1 MTRAKRLL
9 LSMAVAVALAACGG
23 ENPSQE
29 VTPTPTPH
37 PKAIVGVLID
47 PNPIVAVPSG
57 NRDYPWGFAVNIQL
71 SDSGGVGFIVV
82 SMQMTITAASTG
94 LTWSSSDNLFVG
106 VMVPANGQVTKQFA
120 QPQWRMDPEGTKEGT
135 FNVKMNFLDD
145 AGNTSA
151 YDGTVNVRR
160 IGDPVPFP

>member
-1 MTRAKRLL
+1 MTQWKRVLAL
-9 LSMAVAVALAACGG
+9 IAVLALADCGG
-23 ENPSQE
+23 DSPSQG

-37 PKAIVGVLID
+37 PKAVINVLID

-57 NRDYPWGFAVNIQL
+57 DPDYPWAFAVNLQL

-82 SMQMTITAASTG
+82 SMQITITAASTG

-106 VMVPANGQVTKQFA
+106 VKVPPNGQATKQFR
-120 QPQWRMDPEGTKEGT
+120 QPQWRMDREKTKEGT

-151 YDGTVNVRR
+151 YDSTVSVRR
-160 IGDPVPFP
+160 VDDPVHLP